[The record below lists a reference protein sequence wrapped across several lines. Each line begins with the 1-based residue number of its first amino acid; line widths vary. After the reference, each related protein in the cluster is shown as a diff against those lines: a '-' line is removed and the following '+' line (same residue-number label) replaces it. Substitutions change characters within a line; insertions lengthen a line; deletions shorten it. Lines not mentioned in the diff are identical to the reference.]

1 MDRHGLAA
9 LMALAVAFGAGWQ
22 VSTWRHDSLAHAVAA
37 ASTQAAERA
46 RQAMEAVASESAREL
61 EEKLDALQQA
71 QPKEI
76 RTEVVKPVFT
86 RVCVSDEFVRLYN
99 RASADAERTLSG
111 RTAGEMPGNI
121 TPP

>member
-1 MDRHGLAA
+1 MR
-9 LMALAVAFGAGWQ
+9 
-22 VSTWRHDSLAHAVAA
+22 
-37 ASTQAAERA
+37 
-46 RQAMEAVASESAREL
+46 SAREL

-86 RVCVSDEFVRLYN
+86 RVCVADEFVRLYN
-99 RASADAERTLSG
+99 HASADAERTLSG
-111 RTAGEMPGNI
+111 RTPGEMPGKI